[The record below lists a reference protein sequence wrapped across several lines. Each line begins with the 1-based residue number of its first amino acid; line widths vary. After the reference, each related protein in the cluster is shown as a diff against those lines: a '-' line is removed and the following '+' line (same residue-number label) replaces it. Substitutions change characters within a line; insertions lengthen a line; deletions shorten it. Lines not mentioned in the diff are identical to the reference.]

1 MKKEKLIKLEEL
13 QKLSPLKFD
22 VAELDSQVNKKAYIF
37 VTKKAEEMQYEI
49 YAEVLENMSKILNDR
64 DINAIIVD
72 DKAFESLEIYEL
84 KTDKENLGDTYAT
97 TNP

>member
-1 MKKEKLIKLEEL
+1 MKNEKLIKLEEL

-37 VTKKAEEMQYEI
+37 VTKKVEEMPYEL
-49 YAEVLENMSKILNDR
+49 YSRYLQNLSRILSDR
-64 DINAIIVD
+64 GINATIVD

-84 KTDKENLGDTYAT
+84 KTDKENPGDTYVT

>member
-22 VAELDSQVNKKAYIF
+22 VAELDNQVDKKAYIF
-37 VTKKAEEMQYEI
+37 VTKKTEGMPHEI
-49 YAEVLENMSKILNDR
+49 YAEVLANMSRILR
-64 DINAIIVD
+64 DKGINAIIVD

-84 KTDKENLGDTYAT
+84 KESK
-97 TNP
+97 

>member
-22 VAELDSQVNKKAYIF
+22 VAELENQVDKKVYIF
-37 VTKKAEEMQYEI
+37 VTKKAEGMPHEI
-49 YAEVLENMSKILNDR
+49 YAEVLANMSRILNDR
-64 DINAIIVD
+64 GINAIIVD

-84 KTDKENLGDTYAT
+84 KESK
-97 TNP
+97 